1 MEAIIKKHENCYYEK
16 MEFAQK
22 IANHIFA
29 LGNEPNSPTQ
39 RIQFMGGNDP
49 DNEKEQGGLCLS
61 ALTNRIMEIFNS

>member
-39 RIQFMGGNDP
+39 RIQFMG
-49 DNEKEQGGLCLS
+49 
-61 ALTNRIMEIFNS
+61 